1 MGAGK
6 RERESAKARKKEE
19 KAQRRLERR
28 ERGPG
33 EVPIVSAE
41 EALAGLPSV
50 EEAMAA
56 LERRATEPRSATAI
70 PARLFV
76 GGLSDGVTE
85 QDLRATF
92 GAIGPAVSASSRWPT
107 VATRPAP
114 ATSCTGPTSRA
125 GTSSSTSRP
134 TGGAEDGRP
143 RRAAR
148 RPPTPE
154 PRREPAEWSIRV
166 T

>member
-6 RERESAKARKKEE
+6 RERENAKARKREE

-56 LERRATEPRSATAI
+56 IERRATEPRSATAI

-76 GGLSDGVTE
+76 GGLGDDVTE
-85 QDLRATF
+85 RDLRTIF
-92 GAIGPAVSASSRWPT
+92 GVIGPVADAVVMLDRDT
-107 VATRPAP
+107 GAP
-114 ATSCTGPTSRA
+114 RGFGFVTMADRRDAARACNELHGTDFKGRNLVVNLATSR
-125 GTSSSTSRP
+125 
-134 TGGAEDGRP
+134 GR
-143 RRAAR
+143 
-148 RPPTPE
+148 
-154 PRREPAEWSIRV
+154 
-166 T
+166 